1 MSGFDSPAARAATH
15 SLGDL
20 FFSQQKGDKNMKP
33 LDLSDKSAAFMA
45 ALAGTASWAHSPH
58 ARDVYLRLYSEQLRG
73 DHLIDRLTRGTAF
86 KQLGYSDR

>member
-1 MSGFDSPAARAATH
+1 
-15 SLGDL
+15 
-20 FFSQQKGDKNMKP
+20 MKA
-33 LDLSDKSAAFMA
+33 LDLSDRSAAFMA
-45 ALAGTASWAHSPH
+45 ALAGTASWAHSPQ